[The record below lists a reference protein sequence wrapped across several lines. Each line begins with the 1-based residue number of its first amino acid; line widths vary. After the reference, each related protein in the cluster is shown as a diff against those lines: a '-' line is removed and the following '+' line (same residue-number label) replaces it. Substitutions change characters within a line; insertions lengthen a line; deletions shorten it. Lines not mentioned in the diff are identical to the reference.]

1 MIETK
6 EKQGAIL
13 SRVEARSAKKAHGH
27 HVLSL
32 LACGIAGCF
41 VMVAGVLFMLR
52 PGANAALEDGAA
64 VGSLEIIDPDAA
76 EAEKATEPTD
86 GESVG
91 VEAVSVATGQVT
103 LVVNGKSVVSLP
115 CKEDAEALVNAALSA
130 GTVENG
136 KAQFVDKVEI
146 ITYDNTTSVL
156 GLDEAKVLVDS
167 QSPLKVKC
175 TVTKTEDIPVAFQ
188 TVKQNSSA
196 LYVGSTKTSTKGEN
210 GVNRKTTVIAYLDG
224 KEVSRQEG
232 KTEVIKK
239 PVNQVVL
246 VGTKKKVTN
255 TATKDNN
262 KNNNKNNNNKN
273 NNNKNNNNKTDNK
286 TNTVQGTP
294 SFAWPTSGRISS
306 RYGQRDGRLHAG
318 IDISKPVGS
327 TVKAS
332 AGGTVTR
339 AGNAGTY
346 GILVEIKHGNGWVT
360 RYAHNSKVLVRAGDK
375 VTKGQAIALSGN
387 TGRSTGPHVHFEI
400 RYNGSAKNPLSYLP

>member
-64 VGSLEIIDPDAA
+64 VGSLEIIDSDAA

-103 LVVNGKSVVSLP
+103 LAVNGKPIVSLP
-115 CKEDAEALVNAALSA
+115 SKQDAQSLLNALLAA

-136 KAQFVDKVEI
+136 KAQFVDQVEI

-156 GLDEAKVLVDS
+156 GLDEAKVLVES

-210 GVNRKTTVIAYLDG
+210 GVNRKTTVITYLDG

-239 PVNQVVL
+239 ARQ
-246 VGTKKKVTN
+246 
-255 TATKDNN
+255 
-262 KNNNKNNNNKN
+262 
-273 NNNKNNNNKTDNK
+273 
-286 TNTVQGTP
+286 
-294 SFAWPTSGRISS
+294 SGCAGRHKEKGHQY
-306 RYGQRDGRLHAG
+306 RYQR
-318 IDISKPVGS
+318 
-327 TVKAS
+327 
-332 AGGTVTR
+332 
-339 AGNAGTY
+339 
-346 GILVEIKHGNGWVT
+346 
-360 RYAHNSKVLVRAGDK
+360 
-375 VTKGQAIALSGN
+375 Q
-387 TGRSTGPHVHFEI
+387 
-400 RYNGSAKNPLSYLP
+400 

>member
-6 EKQGAIL
+6 EKQGATL
-13 SRVEARSAKKAHGH
+13 SRVASQAAKKAHGH
-27 HVLSL
+27 RMLSL
-32 LACGIAGCF
+32 LACGITGCF
-41 VMVAGVLFMLR
+41 VLIAGVLFMLH
-52 PGANAALEDGAA
+52 PAANAALEDGAA
-64 VGSLEIIDPDAA
+64 AGSLEIIDPDAA
-76 EAEKATEPTD
+76 EVEKAMTPAD
-86 GESVG
+86 GESAG

-103 LVVNGKSVVSLP
+103 LAVNGKPIVSLP
-115 CKEDAEALVNAALSA
+115 SKQDAQSLLNALLAA

-136 KAQFVDKVEI
+136 KAQFVDQVEI

-156 GLDEAKVLVDS
+156 GLDEAKVLVES

-196 LYVGSTKTSTKGEN
+196 LYVGSTKTSTQGQN
-210 GVNRKTTVIAYLDG
+210 GVNRKTTVITYLDG
-224 KEVSRQEG
+224 KEASRQES
-232 KTEVIKK
+232 
-239 PVNQVVL
+239 
-246 VGTKKKVTN
+246 
-255 TATKDNN
+255 
-262 KNNNKNNNNKN
+262 
-273 NNNKNNNNKTDNK
+273 KTDNK
-286 TNTVQGTP
+286 TNTKGAP
-294 SFAWPTSGRISS
+294 SFAWPTSGRVSS

-346 GILVEIKHGNGWVT
+346 GILVEINHGNGWVT

>member
-6 EKQGAIL
+6 EKQGATL
-13 SRVEARSAKKAHGH
+13 SRVASQAAKKAHGH

-41 VMVAGVLFMLR
+41 VLIAGVLFMLH
-52 PGANAALEDGAA
+52 PAANAALEDGAA
-64 VGSLEIIDPDAA
+64 AGSLEIIDPDAA
-76 EAEKATEPTD
+76 EVEKAMTPAD
-86 GESVG
+86 GESAG
-91 VEAVSVATGQVT
+91 VEAMSVATGQVT
-103 LVVNGKSVVSLP
+103 LAVNGKSVVSLP
-115 CKEDAEALVNAALSA
+115 SKQDAQSLLNALLAA

-136 KAQFVDKVEI
+136 KAQFVDQVEI

-156 GLDEAKVLVDS
+156 GLDEAKVLVES

-196 LYVGSTKTSTKGEN
+196 LYVGSTKTSTQGEN
-210 GVNRKTTVIAYLDG
+210 GVNRKTTVITYLDG

-232 KTEVIKK
+232 KTEVVKK

-262 KNNNKNNNNKN
+262 K

-332 AGGTVTR
+332 ASGTVTR

-346 GILVEIKHGNGWVT
+346 GILVEINHGNGWVT

>member
-6 EKQGAIL
+6 EKQGATL
-13 SRVEARSAKKAHGH
+13 SRVASQAAKKAHGH
-27 HVLSL
+27 RMLSL
-32 LACGIAGCF
+32 LACGITGCF
-41 VMVAGVLFMLR
+41 VLIAGVLFMLH
-52 PGANAALEDGAA
+52 PAANAALEDGAA
-64 VGSLEIIDPDAA
+64 AGSLEIIDPDAA
-76 EAEKATEPTD
+76 EVEKAMTPAD
-86 GESVG
+86 GESAG

-103 LVVNGKSVVSLP
+103 LAVNGKSVVSLP

-136 KAQFVDKVEI
+136 KAQFVDQVEI

-156 GLDEAKVLVDS
+156 GLDEAKVLVES

-196 LYVGSTKTSTKGEN
+196 LYVGSTKTSTQGQN
-210 GVNRKTTVIAYLDG
+210 GINRKTTVITYLDG
-224 KEVSRQEG
+224 KEASRQES
-232 KTEVIKK
+232 KTEVVKK

-246 VGTKKKVTN
+246 VGTKKKATN
-255 TATKDNN
+255 TAT
-262 KNNNKNNNNKN
+262 KNNNKNNT
-273 NNNKNNNNKTDNK
+273 KTDNK
-286 TNTVQGTP
+286 TNTKGAP
-294 SFAWPTSGRISS
+294 SFAWPTSGRVSS

-339 AGNAGTY
+339 AGSAGTY
-346 GILVEIKHGNGWVT
+346 GILVEINHGNGWVT
-360 RYAHNSKVLVRAGDK
+360 RYAHNSKVLVKVGDK
-375 VTKGQAIALSGN
+375 VSKGQSIALSGN

-400 RYNGSAKNPLSYLP
+400 RYNGSAKDPLSYLP

>member
-6 EKQGAIL
+6 EKQGATL
-13 SRVEARSAKKAHGH
+13 SRVASQAAKKAHGH
-27 HVLSL
+27 RMLSL
-32 LACGIAGCF
+32 LACGITGCF
-41 VMVAGVLFMLR
+41 VLIAGVLFMLR

-64 VGSLEIIDPDAA
+64 VGSLEIIDPDAT
-76 EAEKATEPTD
+76 EVEKATEPAD
-86 GESVG
+86 GESAG
-91 VEAVSVATGQVT
+91 VEAMSVATGQVT

-196 LYVGSTKTSTKGEN
+196 LYVGSTKTSTQGQN
-210 GVNRKTTVIAYLDG
+210 GVNRKTTVITYLDG
-224 KEVSRQEG
+224 KEASRQEG

-262 KNNNKNNNNKN
+262 KNNNKNNNNK
-273 NNNKNNNNKTDNK
+273 TDNK
-286 TNTVQGTP
+286 TNTKGAP

-332 AGGTVTR
+332 ASGTVTR

-346 GILVEIKHGNGWVT
+346 GILVEINHGNGWVT

>member
-6 EKQGAIL
+6 EKQGATL
-13 SRVEARSAKKAHGH
+13 SRVASQAAKKAHGH
-27 HVLSL
+27 RMLSL
-32 LACGIAGCF
+32 LACGITGCF
-41 VMVAGVLFMLR
+41 VLIAGVLFMLH
-52 PGANAALEDGAA
+52 PAANAALEDGAA
-64 VGSLEIIDPDAA
+64 AGSLEIIDPDAA
-76 EAEKATEPTD
+76 EVEKAMTPAD
-86 GESVG
+86 GESAG

-103 LVVNGKSVVSLP
+103 LAVNGKSVVSLP

-136 KAQFVDKVEI
+136 KAQFVDQVEI

-156 GLDEAKVLVDS
+156 GLDEAKVLVES

-196 LYVGSTKTSTKGEN
+196 LYVGSTKTSTQGQN
-210 GVNRKTTVIAYLDG
+210 GINRKTTVITYLDG
-224 KEVSRQEG
+224 KEASRQES
-232 KTEVIKK
+232 KTEVVKK

-246 VGTKKKVTN
+246 VGTKKKATN
-255 TATKDNN
+255 TAT
-262 KNNNKNNNNKN
+262 KNNNKNNT
-273 NNNKNNNNKTDNK
+273 KTDNK
-286 TNTVQGTP
+286 TNTKGAP
-294 SFAWPTSGRISS
+294 SFAWPTSGRVSS

-346 GILVEIKHGNGWVT
+346 GILVEINHGNGWVT

>member
-6 EKQGAIL
+6 EKQGATL
-13 SRVEARSAKKAHGH
+13 SRVASQAAKKAHGH
-27 HVLSL
+27 RMLSL
-32 LACGIAGCF
+32 LACGITGCF
-41 VMVAGVLFMLR
+41 VLIAGVLFMLH
-52 PGANAALEDGAA
+52 PAANAALEDGAA

-103 LVVNGKSVVSLP
+103 LAVNGKPIVSLP
-115 CKEDAEALVNAALSA
+115 SKQDAQSLLNALLAA

-136 KAQFVDKVEI
+136 KAQFVDQVEI

-188 TVKQNSSA
+188 TVKQKSSA
-196 LYVGSTKTSTKGEN
+196 LYVGSTKTSTQGQN
-210 GVNRKTTVIAYLDG
+210 GVNRKTTVITYLDG
-224 KEVSRQEG
+224 KEASRQES
-232 KTEVIKK
+232 KTEVVKK

-246 VGTKKKVTN
+246 VGTKKKATN
-255 TATKDNN
+255 TATK
-262 KNNNKNNNNKN
+262 NNNK
-273 NNNKNNNNKTDNK
+273 NNNKTDNK

-339 AGNAGTY
+339 AGSAGTY
-346 GILVEIKHGNGWVT
+346 GILVEINHGNGWVT
-360 RYAHNSKVLVRAGDK
+360 RYAHNSKVLVKVGDK
-375 VTKGQAIALSGN
+375 VSKGQSIALSGN

>member
-6 EKQGAIL
+6 EKQGATL
-13 SRVEARSAKKAHGH
+13 SRVASQAAKKAHGH
-27 HVLSL
+27 RMLSL
-32 LACGIAGCF
+32 LACGITGCF
-41 VMVAGVLFMLR
+41 VLIAGVLFMLR

-76 EAEKATEPTD
+76 EVEKATEPAD
-86 GESVG
+86 GESAG
-91 VEAVSVATGQVT
+91 VEAMSVATGQVT
-103 LVVNGKSVVSLP
+103 LAVNGKSVVSLP

-196 LYVGSTKTSTKGEN
+196 LYVGSTKTSTQGQN
-210 GVNRKTTVIAYLDG
+210 GVNRKTTVITYLDG
-224 KEVSRQEG
+224 KEASRQEG

-262 KNNNKNNNNKN
+262 KNNNKNNNNK
-273 NNNKNNNNKTDNK
+273 TDNK
-286 TNTVQGTP
+286 TNTKGAP

-339 AGNAGTY
+339 AGSAGTY
-346 GILVEIKHGNGWVT
+346 GILVEINHGNGWVT
-360 RYAHNSKVLVRAGDK
+360 RYAHNSKVLVKVGDK

>member
-1 MIETK
+1 M
-6 EKQGAIL
+6 A
-13 SRVEARSAKKAHGH
+13 
-27 HVLSL
+27 
-32 LACGIAGCF
+32 
-41 VMVAGVLFMLR
+41 
-52 PGANAALEDGAA
+52 
-64 VGSLEIIDPDAA
+64 
-76 EAEKATEPTD
+76 
-86 GESVG
+86 
-91 VEAVSVATGQVT
+91 
-103 LVVNGKSVVSLP
+103 
-115 CKEDAEALVNAALSA
+115 A

-136 KAQFVDKVEI
+136 KAQFVDQVEI

-156 GLDEAKVLVDS
+156 GLDEAKVLVES

-196 LYVGSTKTSTKGEN
+196 LYVGSTKTSTQGQN
-210 GVNRKTTVIAYLDG
+210 GVNRKTTVITYLDG
-224 KEVSRQEG
+224 KEASRQES
-232 KTEVIKK
+232 KTEVVKK

-246 VGTKKKVTN
+246 VGTKKKATN
-255 TATKDNN
+255 TAT
-262 KNNNKNNNNKN
+262 KNNNKNNT
-273 NNNKNNNNKTDNK
+273 KTDNK
-286 TNTVQGTP
+286 TNTKGAP
-294 SFAWPTSGRISS
+294 SFAWPTSGRVSS

-346 GILVEIKHGNGWVT
+346 GILVEINHGNGWVT